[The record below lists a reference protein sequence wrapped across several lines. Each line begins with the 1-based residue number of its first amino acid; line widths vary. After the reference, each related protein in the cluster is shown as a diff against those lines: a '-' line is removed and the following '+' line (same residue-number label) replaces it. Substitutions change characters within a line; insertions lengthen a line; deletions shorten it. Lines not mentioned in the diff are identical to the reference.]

1 MGQNPR
7 QSSEGPR
14 RAQRGFPFMYVLI
27 SFGGGIVSQQLD
39 IVTEGLAPG
48 MWAVVSKVISWEWLE
63 NSGRVRWQVETVLP
77 PHVVKGAIPSI
88 VSIELARPEGTS
100 DSASRRPARRRA
112 TRKQPV
118 SDVVS
123 AAA

>member
-1 MGQNPR
+1 VAR
-7 QSSEGPR
+7 
-14 RAQRGFPFMYVLI
+14 
-27 SFGGGIVSQQLD
+27 LD

-88 VSIELARPEGTS
+88 VSIESARADGGS
-100 DSASRRPARRRA
+100 DSAPKSLASKRASRSR
-112 TRKQPV
+112 
-118 SDVVS
+118 SDRDSTS